1 MISRP
6 QQLTS
11 NFLDGVTEIVVV
23 KVTWWLWCI
32 QSSTQWLRFWSPTP
46 WGPCWLYW
54 PWWLCRACWLCW
66 PWWPPAA
73 RERSQLLQ
81 EAGEMWLESELPWT
95 RWGLLNF
102 SNLFRNYLNCKP
114 EPIGGVS
121 HCPKKF
127 HIKWKSDFRL
137 CICHGFIWTNWS
149 LIYTGVET
157 DKKLEVGPL
166 PSWSA
171 ATCHR
176 LAESHLPAGQ
186 VGGEDD
192 RGWQLA
198 SIILKNI

>member
-54 PWWLCRACWLCW
+54 PWWLCRPCWLCW

-73 RERSQLLQ
+73 RERSQLLR
-81 EAGEMWLESELPWT
+81 EGGAMWLESELPWT

-102 SNLFRNYLNCKP
+102 SNLFRNYLNCFPLPLK
-114 EPIGGVS
+114 VS
-121 HCPKKF
+121 HSMKIWLSPLHLSRFYMDQLIPHLHRCWNWLKTWGWTSPLLERGNLPPPCRVSPSSWTGRRRRWSRLTIGF
-127 HIKWKSDFRL
+127 H
-137 CICHGFIWTNWS
+137 HT
-149 LIYTGVET
+149 
-157 DKKLEVGPL
+157 
-166 PSWSA
+166 
-171 ATCHR
+171 
-176 LAESHLPAGQ
+176 
-186 VGGEDD
+186 
-192 RGWQLA
+192 
-198 SIILKNI
+198 